1 MYFNAKQCEA
11 MAYVR
16 ETNSEDGGDDGEAND
31 NGGDGHVESIPSQ
44 APGPAVVPGIVTVSG
59 LEPTA

>member
-1 MYFNAKQCEA
+1 

-16 ETNSEDGGDDGEAND
+16 EMNSAGGGDDGEADD

-44 APGPAVVPGIVTVSG
+44 AQGPAVVPGIVTVSG
-59 LEPTA
+59 LEPAA